1 MSRSTGVPVR
11 RVRRT
16 VTANVTE
23 NRDWGVCMLKLFR
36 NLKPYTFPVALV
48 ALLVATQT
56 ITELYLPTL
65 MADIVDM
72 GIVKGDT
79 PYILRTGGLMLL
91 VAMGGM
97 VCALVAALFSA
108 QASMGFGRDLR
119 KKIFAR
125 VEQFSLHE
133 FDIIGTPSLITRTTN
148 DITQVQMFT
157 MMLMRMMIMAPLMA
171 VGGVIMALQKDA
183 KLTWVLVVVIPI
195 LAALIL
201 LIAGRAM
208 PMFKAIQ
215 AKIDRI
221 NQVLREGLTGV
232 RVIRAFNRVDHE
244 KRRFDA
250 ANLDLTDT
258 SIKVNKLM
266 AFMMPAMMLLMNL
279 TAIAIIWFG
288 AKRIEIGEMQI
299 GSLMAFIQYAMQI
312 LFSLL
317 MVSLL
322 FIMLPRASAS
332 AGRIN
337 EVLAMTPGI
346 KDVDTPRKADREHGY
361 IEFRNVTFS
370 YPGAEEPA
378 IRDVS
383 FSATPG
389 EVTAIIGG
397 TGAGKSTLVNLIP
410 RFYDVASG
418 SILVDDVDI
427 REMAQDDLRQ
437 RLGFVP
443 QKAVL
448 FNDTIASNIRY
459 GREDATDAEV
469 AHAAETAQAL
479 DFILAMPD
487 GFQSV
492 IAQGGTNVSGGQR
505 QRLAIARALVRR
517 PEIYIFD
524 DTFSALDFK
533 TDAKLR
539 AALRRETGDSTVI
552 IVAQRVNTVMDADR
566 IIVVDDGR
574 VVGMGTHRELIGTC
588 EVYRE
593 IVSSQLSEEELA

>member
-1 MSRSTGVPVR
+1 
-11 RVRRT
+11 
-16 VTANVTE
+16 
-23 NRDWGVCMLKLFR
+23 MLKLFR
-36 NLKPYTFPVALV
+36 NLKPYTLAIVLV
-48 ALLVATQT
+48 AVLVAGQT
-56 ITELYLPTL
+56 VAELFLPTL
-65 MADIVDM
+65 MSDIVDS
-72 GIVKGDT
+72 GIVKADI
-79 PYILRTGGLMLL
+79 PYILRVGGVMLL
-91 VAMGGM
+91 VALGGM
-97 VCALVAALFSA
+97 ICALISTLFSA
-108 QASMGFGRDLR
+108 RASMGFGRDLR
-119 KKIFAR
+119 REVFTR
-125 VEQFSLHE
+125 VEGFSLHE
-133 FDIIGTPSLITRTTN
+133 FDIIGTPSLVTRTTN

-157 MMLMRMMIMAPLMA
+157 MMLMRMMIMSPLMA
-171 VGGVIMALQKDA
+171 VGGVIMALRKDPHLSWVIVA
-183 KLTWVLVVVIPI
+183 VIPVLVAVIT
-195 LAALIL
+195 
-201 LIAGRAM
+201 LIAARAL
-208 PMFKAIQ
+208 PLFRAIQ
-215 AKIDRI
+215 AKIDKI

-244 KRRFDA
+244 KERFDA

-258 SIKVNKLM
+258 SIRVNKLM
-266 AFMMPAMMLLMNL
+266 AFMMPSMMLIMNL
-279 TAIAIIWFG
+279 TAAALIWFG
-288 AKRIEIGEMQI
+288 AQRIALGEMQI

-317 MVSLL
+317 MVSIL

-346 KDVDTPRKADREHGY
+346 KDPAAPRKAEKEHGY

-383 FSATPG
+383 FSARPG

-397 TGAGKSTLVNLIP
+397 TGAGKSTLVNLVP
-410 RFYDVASG
+410 RFYDVAQG
-418 SILVDDVDI
+418 RILVDDVDI
-427 REMAQDDLRQ
+427 REMAQEDLRQ

-448 FNDTIASNIRY
+448 FNDTIANNIRY

-479 DFILAMPD
+479 EFILAMPD

-492 IAQGGTNVSGGQR
+492 IAQGGSGGQR
-505 QRLAIARALVRR
+505 QRLAIARALVRK

-524 DTFSALDFK
+524 DTFSALDFR
-533 TDAKLR
+533 TDARLR
-539 AALRRETGDSTVI
+539 AALRGETAESTVI
-552 IVAQRVNTVMDADR
+552 IVAQRVTTVMDADR

-574 VVGMGTHRELIGTC
+574 VAGMGTHRDLIRTC